1 MNTEFNFSPSFHL
14 RHLLT
19 LTRPALAYEGG
30 SVAARQARLRA
41 RLTEMLGF
49 GDEERVP
56 LAPRTLW
63 KKEHALP

>member
-14 RHLLT
+14 RHLLA
-19 LTRPALAYEGG
+19 LT
-30 SVAARQARLRA
+30 RLRA

-49 GDEERVP
+49 GGEERMP
-56 LAPRTLW
+56 LAPLTLW